1 MDIIAVNHS
10 RLKASLNEAVFD
22 INSALEQ
29 PLEEGSNRRFAT
41 AVQKYTQA
49 AMQLETLARLQN
61 EIDKPDSQPE
71 ETNETEGEQSEG

>member
-10 RLKASLNEAVFD
+10 RLKASLDEAVFD
-22 INSALEQ
+22 INAALEQ

-49 AMQLETLARLQN
+49 ATQLETLVRLQQ
-61 EIDKPDSQPE
+61 EMDKSSSEPE
-71 ETNETEGEQSEG
+71 EANETEGEQSEG